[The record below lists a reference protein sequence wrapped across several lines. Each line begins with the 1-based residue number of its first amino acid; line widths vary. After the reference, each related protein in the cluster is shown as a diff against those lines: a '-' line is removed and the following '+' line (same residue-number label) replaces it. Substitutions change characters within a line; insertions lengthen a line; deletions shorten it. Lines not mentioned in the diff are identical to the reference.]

1 MAQFERIRPK
11 GSGVCLLV
19 ALGFVLCAGCERSA
33 DEPEEPVA
41 TSRPSS
47 ASSSIALPRLSDT
60 ARSGLPTSLA
70 ARIDSAYQ
78 DADEAPDDPAA
89 LGGLAA
95 LYFVHGFAD
104 EAAQCFERATEL
116 KPDEMPWCYCAG
128 LAYEKAD
135 RPAEARAAFERALA
149 FGRDYE
155 PLYLH
160 LADLVLADDPAR
172 AATLYQRALA
182 SNPTGASAHYGL
194 GRVAAAQGR
203 QDEALKHFYQ
213 AVGLAPEYADA
224 HRATAEILNATGRQ
238 AEAQTHLRR
247 AEAGGEAPLLAD
259 SVALK
264 VRQRGLDPRLLCSE
278 AMRLARQSQF
288 DQAEEFI
295 TKALELGGAGTL
307 PRLSLAALRA
317 VQKRYGEAAAEYQ
330 AVLEVEPDSL
340 NAKSSLGQICAET
353 GEIEQAERLYRE
365 VLARRPD
372 HAVTLQR
379 FSGLMN
385 QLGKPDEPAR
395 VLREA
400 LQLDPRNEMLHFRL
414 GQLLAGANRTAEALA
429 HLRRALELRPEFLA
443 ARHAL
448 ALGLEQSGDLAGA
461 SAEWKQALR
470 ANPNLQEGYLR
481 LARLAH
487 QQGDTRT
494 TERVLRQGLEH
505 FPDAHE
511 MANALAWILAA
522 SADPNQRN
530 GAEAV
535 EWAEKACA
543 LTQHRQHL
551 YLDTLGAAYAEV
563 GRFEDAVKAA
573 RQAMELATAAR
584 NPGQADKYRRRITL
598 YEWKQPYH
606 ESE

>member
-1 MAQFERIRPK
+1 MAQFERNRPK
-11 GSGVCLLV
+11 GSGVCLLM
-19 ALGFVLCAGCERSA
+19 ALGFVFWAGCERNG
-33 DEPEEPVA
+33 DEPRESEA
-41 TSRPSS
+41 ASRPSS

-60 ARSGLPTSLA
+60 IRSGLPTSLA
-70 ARIDSAYQ
+70 ARIDTAYQ
-78 DADEAPDDPAA
+78 DADEAPDDPVP
-89 LGGLAA
+89 LGALAA
-95 LYFVHGFAD
+95 LYFAHGFAD
-104 EAAQCFERATEL
+104 EAAQCFERAAEL
-116 KPDEMPWCYCAG
+116 KPDEMPWYYCAG
-128 LAYEKAD
+128 LAYEKAG
-135 RPAEARAAFERALA
+135 RPVEARAAFERALA

-172 AATLYQRALA
+172 AATLYQRVLA
-182 SNPTGASAHYGL
+182 SNPTDASAHYGL

-224 HRATAEILNATGRQ
+224 HRAAAEILNATGRQ
-238 AEAQTHLRR
+238 AEAQMHLRR
-247 AEAGGEAPLLAD
+247 AEAGGQAPHLAD

-264 VRQRGLDPRLLCSE
+264 VRRRGLDPRLLCSE
-278 AMRLARQSQF
+278 AMHLARQSQF

-295 TKALELGGAGTL
+295 TEALALGGAGTL

-317 VQKRYGEAAAEYQ
+317 VQKRYDEAAAEYQ

-340 NAKSSLGQICAET
+340 NAKSSLGHVYADT
-353 GEIEQAERLYRE
+353 GELEQAERLYRE

-379 FSGLMN
+379 FSGLMSR
-385 QLGKPDEPAR
+385 LGRPDEPAR

-400 LQLDPRNEMLHFRL
+400 LQSDPRNEMLHFRL
-414 GQLLAGANRTAEALA
+414 GQFLASANRTAEALA
-429 HLRRALELRPEFLA
+429 HFRQALELRPEFLA

-461 SAEWKQALR
+461 SAEWEKALR
-470 ANPNLQEGYLR
+470 ANPKLQDGYLR
-481 LARLAH
+481 LARLMH
-487 QQGDTRT
+487 QQRDTPT
-494 TERVLRQGLEH
+494 MARVLRQGLEH
-505 FPDAHE
+505 FPDGHE
-511 MANALAWILAA
+511 MANTLAWLLAT

-543 LTQHRQHL
+543 LTQHRLHL

-584 NPGQADKYRRRITL
+584 NAVQAEKYRRRITL